1 MPQEYWTTVHL
12 FSAASSLQHHC
23 NFALKTTVN
32 DNKDMFGPEP
42 AVFLRCHFY
51 VDDGLKSV
59 PSVEEAV
66 APVKSIKEMC
76 LCTQFQSSF
85 TSNKKEVIQ
94 EIPVMDRAKAVK
106 NLNFDREV
114 LPMKHVLGVKWC
126 IESDTFKF

>member
-76 LCTQFQSSF
+76 LCSSF
-85 TSNKKEVIQ
+85 NQ
-94 EIPVMDRAKAVK
+94 
-106 NLNFDREV
+106 V
-114 LPMKHVLGVKWC
+114 LHPIRRK
-126 IESDTFKF
+126 